1 MVCGKTGTV
10 ENYYKG
16 IKQKDHA
23 VFAAFAPRENP
34 KIAIAVICENAGF
47 GASSSAPIAS
57 LMIERYLKDS
67 ITEPDRVARI
77 EAISKLNLMPARI
90 LAEIRQ
96 RDSIVK
102 AKNAKALLEK
112 TYIKAIKDT
121 TGIEEEDN
129 SDALDELNK
138 TNDSTTKKE
147 SKGIPITTDT
157 TPAKKEKIKSQPVN
171 AVLPDRKKAKI
182 KNDSLH

>member
-1 MVCGKTGTV
+1 V

-57 LMIERYLKDS
+57 LMIEKYLKDS
-67 ITEPDRVARI
+67 IPEPDRKAKI
-77 EAISKLNLMPARI
+77 EEIAKLNLMPKRI
-90 LAEIRQ
+90 VDEIRKQ
-96 RDSIVK
+96 DSISN
-102 AKNAKALLEK
+102 AKNAKIQLEK
-112 TYIKAIKDT
+112 TYINSLKDT
-121 TGIEEEDN
+121 MGIEDDN

-138 TNDSTTKKE
+138 SKQDEAAKPNIVPAPSKKE
-147 SKGIPITTDT
+147 NVKDHST
-157 TPAKKEKIKSQPVN
+157 N
-171 AVLPDRKKAKI
+171 AILPDSLKRKI
-182 KNDSLH
+182 KNGSSH